1 MRIFLPLFLLFLIS
15 CTTAVKTDET
25 PPNVVFILVDDLGW
39 KDLSCYGSSFYET
52 PNIDR
57 LAKMG
62 LRFSQAYAAHPVC
75 SPTRASI
82 MTGKHPTRIKITD
95 WIPGQDPQNRKL
107 LGPKD
112 LHALPLEEITIAEAL
127 QGQGY
132 KTFFAGKWHLGGEGF
147 YPEDQGFQTNKGGH
161 HLGSPPGGYYSPY
174 RNPKL
179 KDGPTGEH
187 LTDRLTDESLKFID
201 QNYQSPFLLFLSYYT
216 VHTPIQPHN
225 DYLPKFLEKRKTRID
240 TLAIKQK
247 EGGGYTVQ
255 NQYNAQYA
263 SMVYALDQ
271 NVGRVIDQLEAQNLL
286 DTTLIIFT
294 SDNGGLT
301 TLEKEHR
308 TAPTSVLPLRAGKGW
323 VYEGG
328 IRVPLIIKPPNNSSA
343 KRIDVPAV
351 SMDFYP
357 TILEYARLPLKP
369 EQHRDGI
376 SLKNIIEGKTS
387 ETHTSMV
394 WDFPHYHG
402 SGWTPGRALRFGPW
416 KLVYFFED
424 EQYELYHL
432 ENDPGEK
439 IDLVNQAPEQLE
451 HMKKLLMEWTSTMK
465 AQNPT
470 VNIKAL

>member
-147 YPEDQGFQTNKGGH
+147 YPEDQGFQINKGGH

-225 DYLPKFLEKRKTRID
+225 DYLPKFLEKRKTSID

-286 DTTLIIFT
+286 DNTLIIFT

-357 TILEYARLPLKP
+357 TI
-369 EQHRDGI
+369 
-376 SLKNIIEGKTS
+376 
-387 ETHTSMV
+387 
-394 WDFPHYHG
+394 
-402 SGWTPGRALRFGPW
+402 
-416 KLVYFFED
+416 
-424 EQYELYHL
+424 
-432 ENDPGEK
+432 
-439 IDLVNQAPEQLE
+439 
-451 HMKKLLMEWTSTMK
+451 
-465 AQNPT
+465 
-470 VNIKAL
+470 